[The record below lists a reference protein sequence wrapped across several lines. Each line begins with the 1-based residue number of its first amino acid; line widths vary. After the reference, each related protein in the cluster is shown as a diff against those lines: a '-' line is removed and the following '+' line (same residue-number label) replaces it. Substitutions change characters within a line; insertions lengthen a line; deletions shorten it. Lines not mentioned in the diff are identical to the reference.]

1 MKKTI
6 WGYNI
11 QEVDETVGYLETQN
25 IKLERQVKQLSA
37 ELDKAKKE
45 LEEKG
50 TAADASLISEK
61 DGLIAELRAKTEVAE
76 AKSLELVSQNEALN
90 KKISE
95 LTAEAAAKDPFENI
109 GSICRQVYTDI
120 HNSKQRAKE
129 SIEDFLSEFW
139 EEWKRY
145 EAQLTDLSDKLAAK
159 QQKSRESFISY
170 ADYILKV
177 YGDIEE
183 SNSAFENQFAE
194 IVKSKSKIECS
205 LNSIISELDKDVEFI
220 GADQAEQDC
229 TDEQIA
235 ESVSEKES
243 EVSILAAIRQ
253 MNESKAEAEAEEKA
267 EAAEDETVSD
277 APSAAASAP
286 QLSMVGKDEIN
297 ISRKVNIKNII

>member
-159 QQKSRESFISY
+159 QQKSRESFIS
-170 ADYILKV
+170 
-177 YGDIEE
+177 
-183 SNSAFENQFAE
+183 
-194 IVKSKSKIECS
+194 
-205 LNSIISELDKDVEFI
+205 
-220 GADQAEQDC
+220 
-229 TDEQIA
+229 
-235 ESVSEKES
+235 
-243 EVSILAAIRQ
+243 
-253 MNESKAEAEAEEKA
+253 
-267 EAAEDETVSD
+267 
-277 APSAAASAP
+277 
-286 QLSMVGKDEIN
+286 
-297 ISRKVNIKNII
+297 